1 MLSLELPTFQYADSF
16 KSTIITGKNKDFFL
30 YIFTMLQCYSA
41 LENLPVRSFLPI
53 LFIQQVQFSQL
64 RTQPV
69 KGMKLFQLSQIP
81 FGKN

>member
-1 MLSLELPTFQYADSF
+1 
-16 KSTIITGKNKDFFL
+16 
-30 YIFTMLQCYSA
+30 MLQCNSA
-41 LENLPVRSFLPI
+41 SENLPVRSFPPI

-64 RTQPV
+64 RTQLV